1 MNTPINT
8 HFNVTDQE
16 LATANGG
23 NGGIAHVNPEVLN
36 PLKSAVETISKRIQH
51 AVNNIK
57 TPLDLPPFPSLLANR

>member
-1 MNTPINT
+1 MNTQ
-8 HFNVTDQE
+8 FNVSDQE
-16 LATANGG
+16 LAAANGG

-57 TPLDLPPFPSLLANR
+57 TPLQLPPFSLFLRNR